1 MVHDLN
7 SLVEDRFGNV
17 TISKT
22 EKHDKIK
29 YLNTVLMDQKIIFQI
44 WQTPADEIKWSLVW
58 FSLFY

>member
-22 EKHDKIK
+22 EKQDKIK

-44 WQTPADEIKWSLVW
+44 
-58 FSLFY
+58 